1 MKFMPDDNQIQSTP
15 LRAKRYGARVFAGG
29 IAAVAIVL
37 SIIVGLEVSAAALRA
52 VPQSSEQTS
61 GQVVN
66 RARKGDRQIG
76 LQEIRRIRPRLT
88 PAPDLKL
95 AVGCESLVSALA
107 NARLAKVAGRCVS

>member
-1 MKFMPDDNQIQSTP
+1 M
-15 LRAKRYGARVFAGG
+15 
-29 IAAVAIVL
+29 AAVVIAL
-37 SIIVGLEVSAAALRA
+37 SVIVGLEVSVAALRA
-52 VPQSSEQTS
+52 TPQSPEQTS

-76 LQEIRRIRPRLT
+76 LQEIRKPRLA

-95 AVGCESLVSALA
+95 AAGCESLVSALA

>member
-1 MKFMPDDNQIQSTP
+1 MPTGNQIQSG
-15 LRAKRYGARVFAGG
+15 RIFAGG
-29 IAAVAIVL
+29 LAAAGIVL
-37 SIIVGLEVSAAALRA
+37 SVIVGLEVPAAALRA
-52 VPQSSEQTS
+52 APQSLEQTS

-76 LQEIRRIRPRLT
+76 LQEIRKIAPRPA

-95 AVGCESLVSALA
+95 AAGCESLVSVLA

>member
-1 MKFMPDDNQIQSTP
+1 MKFKPDDNQAQSAS
-15 LRAKRYGARVFAGG
+15 LRAKRCGGRVFAGG
-29 IAAVAIVL
+29 VAAVVIAL

-52 VPQSSEQTS
+52 TPQSLEQTS

-66 RARKGDRQIG
+66 RARKSDRQIG
-76 LQEIRRIRPRLT
+76 LLELRKIRLRLT

-107 NARLAKVAGRCVS
+107 NARLAKAAGRCVS

>member
-1 MKFMPDDNQIQSTP
+1 MPTGNQTQSG
-15 LRAKRYGARVFAGG
+15 RIFAGG
-29 IAAVAIVL
+29 MAAVVIVL
-37 SIIVGLEVSAAALRA
+37 SVIVGLEVPAAALRA
-52 VPQSSEQTS
+52 APHLLEQTS

-76 LQEIRRIRPRLT
+76 LQQIRKIGPRLT

>member
-1 MKFMPDDNQIQSTP
+1 MPDNNRIQSAS
-15 LRAKRYGARVFAGG
+15 LRAKRYGGRTFAGG
-29 IAAVAIVL
+29 VAAVVIVL

-52 VPQSSEQTS
+52 IPEPSEQTS

-66 RARKGDRQIG
+66 RARKGDSQIG
-76 LQEIRRIRPRLT
+76 LTGIRKIGPQLT

-107 NARLAKVAGRCVS
+107 NAQLAKAAGRCVS

>member
-1 MKFMPDDNQIQSTP
+1 M
-15 LRAKRYGARVFAGG
+15 RAKRYGGRVLAGAV
-29 IAAVAIVL
+29 AAVVIAL
-37 SIIVGLEVSAAALRA
+37 SVIVGLEVSVAALRA
-52 VPQSSEQTS
+52 TPQSPEQTP

-107 NARLAKVAGRCVS
+107 NARLAKVAGRCAS

>member
-1 MKFMPDDNQIQSTP
+1 M
-15 LRAKRYGARVFAGG
+15 FAGG
-29 IAAVAIVL
+29 VAAIVIVL

-52 VPQSSEQTS
+52 TPQSPEQTS

-76 LQEIRRIRPRLT
+76 LQEIRKPRLT

-95 AVGCESLVSALA
+95 AAGCESLVSALA